1 VPTFPAWQ
9 VKFVDRLADTPGMK
23 QKLALGALVTF
34 LMVGAYLALAVM
46 PAQAA
51 PQVAVDCRMGET
63 WDPTIPACV
72 AQQLPQE
79 RTGRAITCPDG
90 TNVQMRADGTVPC
103 QKQGPSMCSDPVS
116 CPAQHPAVAV
126 DTPRAAVPAAQSAQ
140 SAQVPAT
147 TGRVPDMTG
156 HVTAV
161 VPVVAAAVYRDK
173 SVLSGGLLRAI

>member
-1 VPTFPAWQ
+1 
-9 VKFVDRLADTPGMK
+9 MK
-23 QKLALGALVTF
+23 QKLTTGALVTF

-51 PQVAVDCRMGET
+51 PLAVDCRMGET
-63 WDPTIPACV
+63 WDPAIPACV

-90 TNVQMRADGTVPC
+90 TNVQVRADGTVPC

-116 CPAQHPAVAV
+116 CPSTAPAPASAV
-126 DTPRAAVPAAQSAQ
+126 DTPRAQSAQ
-140 SAQVPAT
+140 SAQSAQPAAST
-147 TGRVPDMTG
+147 VNRAAATP
-156 HVTAV
+156 AA